1 MRFDTLFTAIRWL
14 VVTLRG
20 FKDDHPPP
28 SHDLPCWR
36 RARRPAL
43 SRTRGATPSFA
54 SRAAAASFFRIS
66 TSDHQHKTWPA
77 CSYQCIKFRGQGHNA
92 LQVIAQKPFF
102 AISHFT
108 VKLESRD
115 WLSNESW
122 PQTAHKWM
130 WQLGLYLSPFSSY
143 SPLKAFRFASKPRNL
158 LFDWLIIAPAP
169 SIAMP
174 E

>member
-1 MRFDTLFTAIRWL
+1 MRFDTSFTAIRWL

-77 CSYQCIKFRGQGHNA
+77 CSYQCIKFWGQGHNA

-115 WLSNESW
+115 CCQMKADHKLHISEFLSTR
-122 PQTAHKWM
+122 P
-130 WQLGLYLSPFSSY
+130 LSLTVFPV
-143 SPLKAFRFASKPRNL
+143 
-158 LFDWLIIAPAP
+158 IAL
-169 SIAMP
+169 
-174 E
+174 